1 MKPGDRQPS
10 TAPTTAQSGKGRVHF
25 DSTATLDCRFIAGMS
40 KSIEKSWLK
49 PSLDWLLVF
58 VPVAFAFRYVP
69 SWRNDTVLFVVSAL
83 AIIPIAGWMGQA
95 TEQLAHRMGEGIG
108 GLLNASFG
116 NAAELIIA
124 LMALRAGHIEVVKAS
139 ITGSIIGNLL
149 LVLGVSIFA
158 GGMRFK
164 TQRFNKTAARSS
176 CTALILAAA
185 ALVIPTIFHF
195 SAARSPGGWTPQAEQ
210 QLSLA
215 IAIVLIATY
224 GAILLFSLVTHKQ
237 LFVGGEADI
246 ADTPETAS
254 DSHEEPW
261 SIGKAVAVLF
271 IATCAVAWVSEF
283 LVGAVEAAQHS
294 LGVTEVFVGVIIVA
308 IVGNAAE
315 HSTAITMAMKN
326 KMDLAL
332 GIAVGSSLQIALF
345 VAPVLVFASYLFP
358 HQLNLEFSLP
368 EVAAVVIAAFV
379 TDQIA
384 GDGECNWLEG
394 VQLLALYV
402 IIALLFYFLPA
413 TH

>member
-1 MKPGDRQPS
+1 
-10 TAPTTAQSGKGRVHF
+10 
-25 DSTATLDCRFIAGMS
+25 MS
-40 KSIEKSWLK
+40 AAKSSWLR

-58 VPVAFAFRYVP
+58 VPIAFALRYVP
-69 SWRNDTVLFVVSAL
+69 AWSNGTALFIVSAL
-83 AIIPIAGWMGQA
+83 AIIPIAGWMGHA

-149 LVLGVSIFA
+149 LVLGAAIFA
-158 GGMRFK
+158 GGVRHK
-164 TQRFNKTAARSS
+164 HQRFNKTAARSS

-185 ALVIPTIFHF
+185 ALVIPTIFHY
-195 SAARSPGGWTPQAEQ
+195 AAAQTPGGWTPLAEQ
-210 QLSLA
+210 RLSLA
-215 IAIVLIATY
+215 IAVVLILTY
-224 GAILLFSLVTHKQ
+224 VAILIFSLVTHKQ
-237 LFVGGEADI
+237 LFVGAEADI
-246 ADTPETAS
+246 ADDDPKTKDDPNAEK
-254 DSHEEPW
+254 PW
-261 SIGKAVAVLF
+261 PVGKAVGVLLV
-271 IATCAVAWVSEF
+271 ATIAVAWVSEF

-345 VAPVLVFASYLFP
+345 VAPVLVFASYFFP
-358 HQLNLEFSLP
+358 HQLNLEFTLP
-368 EVAAVVIAAFV
+368 EIAAVVIAAFV

-384 GDGECNWLEG
+384 GDGESNWLEG
-394 VQLLALYV
+394 VQLLALY
-402 IIALLFYFLPA
+402 IIIGVLFYFLPA

>member
-1 MKPGDRQPS
+1 
-10 TAPTTAQSGKGRVHF
+10 
-25 DSTATLDCRFIAGMS
+25 MS
-40 KSIEKSWLK
+40 KPAAKSWLK

-58 VPVAFAFRYVP
+58 VPVAFALRYVP
-69 SWRNDTVLFVVSAL
+69 GWQNGTALFIVSAL
-83 AIIPIAGWMGQA
+83 AIIPIAGWMGHA

-124 LMALRAGHIEVVKAS
+124 LMALRAGQIEVVKAS

-149 LVLGVSIFA
+149 LVLGASVFA
-158 GGMRFK
+158 GGLRFK
-164 TQRFNKTAARSS
+164 TQRFNQTAARAS
-176 CTALILAAA
+176 CTALILAAS
-185 ALVIPTIFHF
+185 ALVIPTIFHVA
-195 SAARSPGGWTPQAEQ
+195 AARTPAGWSPESAQR
-210 QLSLA
+210 LSLA
-215 IAIVLIATY
+215 IAVVLIATY

-246 ADTPETAS
+246 ADSATGAK
-254 DSHEEPW
+254 DDHAAPW
-261 SIGKAVAVLF
+261 PVGKAVAVLLG
-271 IATCAVAWVSEF
+271 ATCAVAWVSEF

-315 HSTAITMAMKN
+315 HSTAITMALKN

-345 VAPVLVFASYLFP
+345 VAPVLVFASYFFP
-358 HQLNLEFSLP
+358 HRLNLEFTLP

-394 VQLLALYV
+394 VQLLALYA
-402 IIALLFYFLPA
+402 IIGLLFYFLPA

>member
-1 MKPGDRQPS
+1 MSAHAASKSSWMKP
-10 TAPTTAQSGKGRVHF
+10 
-25 DSTATLDCRFIAGMS
+25 
-40 KSIEKSWLK
+40 SI
-49 PSLDWLLVF
+49 DWLLIF
-58 VPVAFAFRYVP
+58 VPVAFALRYIP
-69 SWRNDTVLFVVSAL
+69 AWNNQTALFIVSAI
-83 AIIPIAGWMGQA
+83 AIIPVAGWMGNA
-95 TEQLAHRMGEGIG
+95 TEHLAHRMGEGIG

-124 LMALRAGHIEVVKAS
+124 LIALRAGHIEVVKAS

-149 LVLGVSIFA
+149 LVLGASVFA
-158 GGMRFK
+158 GGLRHK
-164 TQRFNKTAARSS
+164 KQTFNKTGARAS
-176 CTALILAAA
+176 CTALILAAG
-185 ALVIPTIFHF
+185 ALVIPTIFHM
-195 SAARSPGGWTPQAEQ
+195 AAERTPSGWSPLAEQ
-210 QLSLA
+210 RLSLA

-224 GAILLFSLVTHKQ
+224 GAMLLFSLVTHKQ

-246 ADTPETAS
+246 ASTEAS
-254 DSHEEPW
+254 ATDEHSAPW
-261 SIGKAVAVLF
+261 SVKKAVGVLLV
-271 IATCAVAWVSEF
+271 ATLAVAWISEF

-326 KMDLAL
+326 KMDLSI

-358 HQLNLEFSLP
+358 QQLNLEFTLP
-368 EVAAVVIAAFV
+368 EVAAVVLAAFV

-384 GDGECNWLEG
+384 GDGESNWLEG

-402 IIALLFYFLPA
+402 IIGLLFYFLPA
-413 TH
+413 AH

>member
-1 MKPGDRQPS
+1 MS
-10 TAPTTAQSGKGRVHF
+10 ATAH
-25 DSTATLDCRFIAGMS
+25 
-40 KSIEKSWLK
+40 KSSAFK

-58 VPVAFAFRYVP
+58 VPVAFAIRYVP
-69 SWRNDTVLFVVSAL
+69 AWRNDTALFIVSAL
-83 AIIPIAGWMGQA
+83 AIIPIAGWMGHA

-158 GGMRFK
+158 GGMK
-164 TQRFNKTAARSS
+164 YKHQRFNKTGARSS
-176 CTALILAAA
+176 CTALILAAL
-185 ALVIPTIFHF
+185 ALVIPTVFHY
-195 SAARSPGGWTPQAEQ
+195 AAAQHPGGWTPAAEQ
-210 QLSLA
+210 NLSLA
-215 IAIVLIATY
+215 IAVVLISTY
-224 GAILLFSLVTHKQ
+224 GAMLVFSLVTHKQ
-237 LFVGGEADI
+237 LFVGGSADVGTGTAAHKVH
-246 ADTPETAS
+246 ADDDEDDHSKIWPV
-254 DSHEEPW
+254 
-261 SIGKAVAVLF
+261 GKAVGVLLG
-271 IATCAVAWVSEF
+271 ATILVAWVSEF

-315 HSTAITMAMKN
+315 HSTAVTMAMKN

-345 VAPVLVFASYLFP
+345 VAPVLVFSSYLFP
-358 HQLNLEFSLP
+358 HQLNLEFTLP
-368 EVAAVVIAAFV
+368 EIAAVVMAAFV

-384 GDGECNWLEG
+384 GDGESNWLEG
-394 VQLLALYV
+394 VQLLALYL
-402 IIALLFYFLPA
+402 ILGILFYFLPA
-413 TH
+413 TS

>member
-1 MKPGDRQPS
+1 
-10 TAPTTAQSGKGRVHF
+10 
-25 DSTATLDCRFIAGMS
+25 MS
-40 KSIEKSWLK
+40 HAARKSSWLK
-49 PSLDWLLVF
+49 PSLDWLLIF
-58 VPVAFAFRYVP
+58 VPVAFAIRYVP
-69 SWRNDTVLFVVSAL
+69 AWKNETALFIVAAL
-83 AIIPIAGWMGQA
+83 AIIPIAGWMGHA

-124 LMALRAGHIEVVKAS
+124 LIALRAGHIEVVKAS

-149 LVLGVSIFA
+149 LVLGAAIF
-158 GGMRFK
+158 GGGLRYK
-164 TQRFNKTAARSS
+164 KQTFNKTGARAS

-185 ALVIPTIFHF
+185 ALVIPTVFHF
-195 SAARSPGGWTPQAEQ
+195 AAERTGGWTPAAEQ
-210 QLSLA
+210 RLSLA

-224 GAILLFSLVTHKQ
+224 GAMLLFTLVTHKQ

-246 ADTPETAS
+246 AQTKEGATDEHS
-254 DSHEEPW
+254 EPW
-261 SIGKAVAVLF
+261 SVGKA
-271 IATCAVAWVSEF
+271 IAILVMATFGVAWISEF
-283 LVGAVEAAQHS
+283 LVGAVEAARHS

-326 KMDLAL
+326 KMDLSI

-358 HQLNLEFSLP
+358 HRLNLEFTVP
-368 EVAAVVIAAFV
+368 EVAAVVLAAFV

-384 GDGECNWLEG
+384 GDGESNWLEG

-402 IIALLFYFLPA
+402 IIGLLFFYLPA
-413 TH
+413 AH

>member
-1 MKPGDRQPS
+1 
-10 TAPTTAQSGKGRVHF
+10 
-25 DSTATLDCRFIAGMS
+25 MS
-40 KSIEKSWLK
+40 AHAAKSSWLK

-58 VPVAFAFRYVP
+58 VPVAFALRYIP
-69 SWRNDTVLFVVSAL
+69 AWNNQTALFLVSAL
-83 AIIPIAGWMGQA
+83 ALVPVAGWMGNA
-95 TEQLAHRMGEGIG
+95 TEHLAHRMGEGIG

-149 LVLGVSIFA
+149 LVLGAAIFA
-158 GGMRFK
+158 GGMRHK
-164 TQRFNKTAARSS
+164 KQTFNKTAARAS
-176 CTALILAAA
+176 CTALILAAS
-185 ALVIPTIFHF
+185 ALVIPTVFH
-195 SAARSPGGWTPQAEQ
+195 AAAERTPGGWTPAAEQ
-210 QLSLA
+210 RLSLA
-215 IAIVLIATY
+215 IAIVLLATY

-237 LFVGGEADI
+237 LFVGGEGDI
-246 ADTPETAS
+246 ESSEAAATDEHSA
-254 DSHEEPW
+254 PW
-261 SIGKAVAVLF
+261 SIGKAVAVLL
-271 IATCAVAWVSEF
+271 IATLAVAWISEF

-315 HSTAITMAMKN
+315 HSTAITMALKN
-326 KMDLAL
+326 KMDLSL

-358 HQLNLEFSLP
+358 HQLNLEFTLP
-368 EVAAVVIAAFV
+368 EIAAVVLAAFV

-402 IIALLFYFLPA
+402 IIGLLFYYLPA